1 MVVRQRKRSQKVVEA
16 DKQLLE
22 RIEPIKSEHPAWGY
36 RRVWSYLKYR
46 LDIPVGKNR
55 IYRILKENRLL
66 AMNRRKL
73 KALRSSR
80 YSKPSTDTPNELWG
94 IDMTRVKVD
103 SWGWLY
109 LVVVKDWG
117 SKKIVGWSLST
128 TSKTRD
134 WLNALE
140 QAVNDQFPEGIRE
153 YGSLRLVSDNGCQPS
168 SSNFMAACRLLG
180 IKQIFTSFNNPKGN
194 ADTERVFL
202 TLKEDLIWFQE
213 WYSYEQLFTAL
224 ERWIAQYNGDY
235 PHSEINQLTPQQYEQ
250 QFNPSNNN
258 QYSLK

>member
-16 DKQLLE
+16 DKPLLE

-94 IDMTRVKVD
+94 IDMTKVKVD

-128 TSKTRD
+128 TS
-134 WLNALE
+134 
-140 QAVNDQFPEGIRE
+140 PETG
-153 YGSLRLVSDNGCQPS
+153 LMHWNKPS
-168 SSNFMAACRLLG
+168 T
-180 IKQIFTSFNNPKGN
+180 TS
-194 ADTERVFL
+194 
-202 TLKEDLIWFQE
+202 
-213 WYSYEQLFTAL
+213 
-224 ERWIAQYNGDY
+224 
-235 PHSEINQLTPQQYEQ
+235 
-250 QFNPSNNN
+250 
-258 QYSLK
+258 SLKASVSMDRYDWSVTTVANQALQTLWPHAVCWA